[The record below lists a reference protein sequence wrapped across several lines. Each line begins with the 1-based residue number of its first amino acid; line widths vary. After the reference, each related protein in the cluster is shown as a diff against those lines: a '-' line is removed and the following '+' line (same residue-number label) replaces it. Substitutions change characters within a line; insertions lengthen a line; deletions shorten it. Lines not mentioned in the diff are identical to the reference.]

1 MLNRLLA
8 ISAAGVLLG
17 PVAGFTAQDRPRPKA
32 EDPAP
37 AAVAPAKK
45 TDAPAPKAGAP
56 AAAAK
61 KTDSTAAAEKA
72 DTARLSAKGLDGL
85 KLRNIGPALMS
96 GRIADIALDPADR
109 NTWYVAVGSGGVW
122 KTVNAGTTWTPV
134 FDGEGSYSIGC
145 VTIDPANPHTIW
157 VGTGENVGG
166 RHVGFGDGVYRSRDG
181 GASWQNLGL
190 KDSQHVSKILVHP
203 KNPDVVYVAAQGP
216 LWSKGGDR
224 GLFKTTDGGRTWTK
238 SLGAGEWTGVTDV
251 AMDPRNPDVLYAATW
266 QRHRT
271 VAAYMGGGPE
281 SGIHRSTDGG
291 ATWEKLK
298 KGLPEGP
305 LGKIG
310 LALSPQDPDVLYAA
324 IELNRRTGA
333 VYRSTD
339 RGSSWEKR
347 SEAVSGATGPHYYQ
361 ELYASPHAEG
371 RVYLV
376 DVRMQVSDDGGKTFR
391 RVDEKDKHSDNH
403 AIAFRADDP
412 EYLLAG
418 TDGGLYETFDLAK
431 TWRFVA
437 NLPVTQ
443 FYKIALDDDAP
454 FYNVY
459 GGTQDNS
466 TQGGPVRTDSV
477 NGIANRDWFITLF
490 ADGYQPATEPGN
502 PDILY
507 SEWQQGNLV
516 RFDRTTGERVHIQPQ
531 PGKGDPA
538 ERFNWDAPILVSPH
552 SPKRLYYASQR
563 VWRSDDRGDSW
574 KAVSGDLTRNQDR
587 MTLPLMGRQ
596 WSWDSPW
603 DMTAMSSFDT
613 ITSLAESPKAEG
625 VVYAGTDDG
634 ILQVTEDGGKSWRK
648 VEVGTLPGVPASAFV
663 NDVKADLFDAG
674 TVYVALDDHKSG
686 NFRPYLLKSSDR
698 GRTWRSIAG
707 DLPDRHLVWR
717 VVQDHVKPD
726 LLFAAT
732 EFGVFFTPNGGSR
745 WVKLTGDVPTISFR
759 DLAIQRRE
767 NDLVC
772 GSFGRGIFVLDDYSA
787 LRDVTEEGLA
797 KEAALFPVRK
807 AWWYVERDPLGEPG
821 RASQGAAY
829 FMAKNPPFGAVF
841 TYHLAEEVKTKA
853 KQRQEAEKPL
863 VEAGK
868 DAPYPGWAAVEAE
881 RREPAPAVVLVVK
894 DAAGNVVRRVEGKAA
909 KGIPPRGV
917 GPAAACDPGRRL
929 AIQVRRRGRRG
940 ADEVSSRRPART
952 RSRSRSRW
960 TGRRPTSPVL
970 CGFEVAPM
978 RKGVL
983 PAADPRDAAAFFAR
997 AAAVQRT
1004 ASAAT
1009 QAVSQARKRVDA
1021 LREAVERSRTSPD
1034 GLDAELHVIDQEL
1047 YAIDEALSGNR
1058 SRATIEDD
1066 GPVTI
1071 NGRVRTAAIAGSW
1084 STYGP
1089 TATQRLCLAIAEEE
1103 LAPVREKLNALL
1115 GEKLPAFEKRL
1126 EAAGAPWTPGQ
1137 PVPPLP

>member
-8 ISAAGVLLG
+8 TIAAGLLLASAA
-17 PVAGFTAQDRPRPKA
+17 AGFAAQDKPKA
-32 EDPAP
+32 EPPAP
-37 AAVAPAKK
+37 AVAPAR
-45 TDAPAPKAGAP
+45 KAGAP
-56 AAAAK
+56 AAAARK
-61 KTDSTAAAEKA
+61 ADKTAAAKA

-96 GRIADIALDPADR
+96 GRIADVAIDPTDR
-109 NTWYVAVGSGGVW
+109 STWYVAVGSGGVW
-122 KTVNAGTTWTPV
+122 KTANAGTTWTPI
-134 FDGEGSYSIGC
+134 FDGEGAYSIGC
-145 VTIDPANPHTIW
+145 VTIDPTNPHTIW

-224 GLFKTTDGGRTWTK
+224 GLFKTTDGGKTWTK

-251 AMDPRNPDVLYAATW
+251 AMDPRDPEVLYAATW

-271 VAAYMGGGPE
+271 VAAYMSGGPE

-291 ATWEKLK
+291 TTWEKLK

-310 LALSPQDPDVLYAA
+310 LALSPQNPDVLYAA
-324 IELNRRTGA
+324 IETNRRTGA
-333 VYRSTD
+333 FYRSAD

-347 SEAVSGATGPHYYQ
+347 SETVSGATGPHYYQ

-376 DVRMQVSDDGGKTFR
+376 DMRMQVSDDGGKTFR

-412 EYLLAG
+412 EYLLVG

-431 TWRFVA
+431 TWRYAA

-443 FYKIALDDDAP
+443 FYKIAVDDAAP

-531 PGKGDPA
+531 PEKGEPA

-574 KAVSGDLTRNQDR
+574 KAISNDLTRNQDR

-596 WSWDSPW
+596 QSWDSPW
-603 DMTAMSSFDT
+603 DMTAMSSYDT

-625 VVYAGTDDG
+625 LVYAGTDDG
-634 ILQVTEDGGKSWRK
+634 LLQVTEDGGKTWRK
-648 VEVGTLPGVPASAFV
+648 IEVGTLPGVPASAFV

-674 TVYVALDDHKSG
+674 TVYVAVDDHKSG
-686 NFRPYLLKSSDR
+686 NFRPYLLKSADR
-698 GRTWRSIAG
+698 GRTWVSIAG

-717 VVQDHVKPD
+717 VVQDHVKRD

-732 EFGVFFTPNGGSR
+732 EFGVFFTPNGGGR

-772 GSFGRGIFVLDDYSA
+772 GSFGRGIYVLDDYSA

-807 AWWYVERDPLGEPG
+807 AWWYVERDPLGESG

-841 TYHLAEEVKTKA
+841 TYHLAEEIRTKA

-868 DAPYPGWAAVEAE
+868 DTPYPGWAAVEAE

-894 DAAGNVVRRVEGKAA
+894 DAAGNVVRRVEGKTD
-909 KGIPPRGV
+909 KGFNRV
-917 GPAAACDPGRRL
+917 AWDL
-929 AIQVRRRGRRG
+929 
-940 ADEVSSRRPART
+940 RRPATQAVGART
-952 RSRSRSRW
+952 PRGDEDDDGPNGVLAPPGAY
-960 TGRRPTSPVL
+960 TVTLVKVVDGRAIELAGPVP
-970 CGFEVAPM
+970 FEVAPM
-978 RKGVL
+978 RRGAL
-983 PAADPRDAAAFFAR
+983 SGADPKEATAFFEH

-1004 ASAAT
+1004 TTAAT
-1009 QAVSQARKRVDA
+1009 EAVAQARKRVDA
-1021 LREAVERSRTSPD
+1021 LREAVERSRTLPD
-1034 GLDAELHVIDQEL
+1034 GLDAELRAIDQEL
-1047 YAIDEALSGNR
+1047 YAIEEALSGNR
-1058 SRATIEDD
+1058 ARATIEDG
-1066 GPVTI
+1066 GPTTI
-1071 NGRVRTAAIAGSW
+1071 NDRVRTAATASSW

-1089 TATQRLCLAIAEEE
+1089 TATQRRSLAIAEEE
-1103 LAPVREKLNALL
+1103 LGPVRERLNALL
-1115 GEKLPAFEKRL
+1115 GDKLPAFERQL
-1126 EAAGAPWTPGQ
+1126 EAAGAPWTPGR